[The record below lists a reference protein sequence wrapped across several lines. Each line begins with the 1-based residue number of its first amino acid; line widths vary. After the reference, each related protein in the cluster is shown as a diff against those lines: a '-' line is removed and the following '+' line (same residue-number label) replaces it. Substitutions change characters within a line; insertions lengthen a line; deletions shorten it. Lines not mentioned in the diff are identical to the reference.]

1 MNANESYFIE
11 SAPSPVLSELVENYW
26 EISNPRFGNGHP
38 ILPRGS
44 LDLIFNLS
52 GNSGY
57 EKVLRPTFVNGRTD
71 LQETDDWLSGFD
83 IQNQTVRDVW
93 IAGLHDRA
101 IVVRTPYA
109 DSKQSVHLVAARL
122 KPLAASLLLNR
133 PASEVT
139 NAVVAARDLFDGE
152 VHSLREQLWQ
162 ADKTRQRFQLLER
175 FLASKLIYADRAIPG
190 LMVQAAKVIE
200 QRHGLVK
207 VDDLCRGLN
216 ISRKHLSELSKR
228 YLGMSPKRY
237 MRLARYRAATDLLSE
252 PGNHNFAQVAHE
264 TGFVDQS
271 HFINEFVR
279 FTGLTPTQVYNASYS

>member
-1 MNANESYFIE
+1 M
-11 SAPSPVLSELVENYW
+11 
-26 EISNPRFGNGHP
+26 
-38 ILPRGS
+38 PRGS

-83 IQNQTVRDVW
+83 TRKQTVRDVW

-109 DSKQSVHLVAARL
+109 DSKERVHLVAARL

-133 PASEVT
+133 PALEVA
-139 NAVVAARDLFDGE
+139 NAVVPASDLFNGE
-152 VHSLREQLWQ
+152 IQNLREQLWQ
-162 ADKTRQRFQLLER
+162 AEGTPQRFQLLER
-175 FLASKLIYADRAIPG
+175 FLVSKLIDVERVIPG
-190 LMVQAAKVIE
+190 SVVEASKIIE
-200 QRHGLVK
+200 QRHGLVR
-207 VDDLCRGLN
+207 VEDLCRTLN
-216 ISRKHLSELSKR
+216 VSRKHLSELSKR

-237 MRLARYRAATDLLSE
+237 MRLARYRAAAELLSE
-252 PGNHNFAQVAHE
+252 SKTHDFAQVAHE
-264 TGFVDQS
+264 SGFVDQS

-279 FTGLTPTQVYNASYS
+279 FTGLTPTQVYMKS

>member
-11 SAPSPVLSELVENYW
+11 SAPSPILSELVENYW

-83 IQNQTVRDVW
+83 TQNQTVRDVW

-109 DSKQSVHLVAARL
+109 DSKESVHLVAARL

-139 NAVVAARDLFDGE
+139 NTVVAARDLFDGE
-152 VHSLREQLWQ
+152 IQILREQLWQ
-162 ADKTRQRFQLLER
+162 AEKTRCRFQILEQ
-175 FLASKLIYADRAIPG
+175 FLASKFFHTVHALPG
-190 LMVQAAKVIE
+190 AVLQAAKVIDH
-200 QRHGLVK
+200 RHGLVK
-207 VDDLCRGLN
+207 VEDLCRTLN
-216 ISRKHLSELSKR
+216 VSRKHLSELSKR
-228 YLGMSPKRY
+228 YLGMSTKRY
-237 MRLARYRAATDLLSE
+237 MRLARYRAAANLLSE
-252 PGNHNFAQVAHE
+252 PGGHDFAQVAHE

-279 FTGLTPTQVYNASYS
+279 FTGLTPTQVYDAS